1 MQLDRDSLEKIMSMD
16 DESFKSLAK
25 IIAEAAGAS
34 KSKTEMLI
42 NNPDLLKRKLARIT
56 PEEAQALINSAG
68 KEKSQEIMEM
78 LRRQGMN
85 FGQ

>member
-1 MQLDRDSLEKIMSMD
+1 MQFDRDSLEKIMSMD
-16 DESFKSLAK
+16 DESFKQLAK

-34 KSKTEMLI
+34 KSKTDMLL

-56 PEEAQALINSAG
+56 PEEAQALIDSAG
-68 KEKSQEIMEM
+68 KEKSQEIMDM